1 MQIGDLVRFKKLLP
15 GKVFLV
21 MKTETETNWNKL
33 SQKVWIYPDPRLKEK
48 ASDRWYV
55 PDPSKQADHTD
66 DNNYYYGHYFEVV
79 SESR

>member
-1 MQIGDLVRFKKLLP
+1 MKVGDLVRFKKLLP

-33 SQKVWIYPDPRLKEK
+33 SQKVWIYPDPD
-48 ASDRWYV
+48 ADRGY
-55 PDPSKQADHTD
+55 DHTD
-66 DNNYYYGHYFEVV
+66 DNNYYYGHYFEVI